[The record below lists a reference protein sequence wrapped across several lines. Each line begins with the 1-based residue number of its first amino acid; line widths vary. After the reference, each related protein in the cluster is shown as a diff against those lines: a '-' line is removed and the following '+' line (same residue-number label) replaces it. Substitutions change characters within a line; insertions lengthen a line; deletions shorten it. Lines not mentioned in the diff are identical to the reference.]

1 MKNINEN
8 KLGKFVVRLIG
19 SDKSSSYETETREEA
34 IEKLRE
40 EYETVLNNHGDIFD
54 ETVFAEGD
62 GEFRIIGE
70 EFAQFGKIRPVNAY
84 TGTSNIIQQISECA
98 DDAADFATVYVYELL
113 DMQDVYTLLGK
124 VRELCEKAIAEIAS
138 TNEE

>member
-8 KLGKFVVRLIG
+8 KLGQFVVRLIG

-54 ETVFAEGD
+54 ETVFDEGD

-84 TGTSNIIQQISECA
+84 TGTSNLIQQISECA

-124 VRELCEKAIAEIAS
+124 VRELCEKAITELAS